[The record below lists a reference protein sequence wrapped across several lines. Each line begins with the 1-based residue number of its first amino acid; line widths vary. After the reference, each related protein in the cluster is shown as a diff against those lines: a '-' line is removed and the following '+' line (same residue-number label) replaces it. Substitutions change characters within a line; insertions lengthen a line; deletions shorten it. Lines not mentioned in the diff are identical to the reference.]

1 MGCSASN
8 APLVSSNGID
18 VGVGEGEVLVGGKG
32 VFVGTGVSVGGKGVL
47 VGSGVSVGSGEVAVG
62 GTGVGVA
69 VGSSGAGV
77 DGTGV
82 GDDDSRL
89 GVAAGASDAG
99 VAAGAPHPTKSNI
112 TNIIPPICHRHFRL
126 FIFHSFHH
134 GNQPPNG
141 KRNPPRGCGASP
153 FARSLTSKRAGPPIT
168 RAPARSG

>member
-18 VGVGEGEVLVGGKG
+18 VGVGKGEVLVGGKG

-141 KRNPPRGCGASP
+141 WS
-153 FARSLTSKRAGPPIT
+153 
-168 RAPARSG
+168 